1 LRGDGTL
8 QTLSQSHGLPLGIY
22 KEKPYRSSITELHPD
37 DTMILYT
44 DGVINSVDSKN
55 QYYGT
60 DRLEKNLINLSG
72 MTSQEIVEK
81 LVNSL
86 TIFEG
91 EGRQAD
97 DISILALKIN
107 EKRPET

>member
-1 LRGDGTL
+1 
-8 QTLSQSHGLPLGIY
+8 
-22 KEKPYRSSITELHPD
+22 
-37 DTMILYT
+37 
-44 DGVINSVDSKN
+44 
-55 QYYGT
+55 
-60 DRLEKNLINLSG
+60 

-91 EGRQAD
+91 EGHQAD